1 MRVTETQLAAI
12 LKLRGGR
19 SCEKFRAA
27 LRSVLVDGL
36 TPAESA
42 ALHSVDRVHLN
53 QSLLKCRATVA
64 LAYTAITGQVHE
76 SAQFTTKG
84 KTCN

>member
-1 MRVTETQLAAI
+1 MRVTDTQLEAI

-19 SCEKFRAA
+19 SCPKFKAA

-36 TPAESA
+36 TPAESSK
-42 ALHSVDRVHLN
+42 LHSVGRVHLN
-53 QSLLKCRATVA
+53 KSLLKCRETVA

-84 KTCN
+84 KSK

>member
-1 MRVTETQLAAI
+1 MRVTETQLEAI

-19 SCEKFRAA
+19 SCERFKAA

-36 TPAESA
+36 TPAESS

-53 QSLLKCRATVA
+53 KSLLKCRATVA

-76 SAQFTTKG
+76 SSQFTTKG
-84 KTCN
+84 KK

>member
-1 MRVTETQLAAI
+1 MRVTETQLEAI

-19 SCEKFRAA
+19 SCERFRAA
-27 LRSVLVDGL
+27 LSSVLVDGL
-36 TPAESA
+36 QPAESA

-64 LAYTAITGQVHE
+64 LAYTAISGQVHE

-84 KTCN
+84 KK